1 MPKQKDGCTTLL
13 RRTFLFLVGLAGAK
27 FVSDYFLAGENRD
40 KAIALLEKFDRK
52 VNSQLKQKAKNKS
65 PIASSPEFND
75 LPNNPIVNS
84 QWASD
89 RPQLF
94 KNSNSSQPAQPKTES
109 SISKKGKPIQLQ
121 RQTINGV
128 SFYKVAIDLN
138 DPEIFM
144 TVGLANNAPQANNAQ
159 TNYGDEAFSNMVAR
173 YRAAVVANGTFFS
186 KDAQKRVMGNLVA
199 GGKFLKYSQWE
210 NYGTTLGIGADNRLE
225 MVTARLEGQPNWQQH
240 WFSLTCGPR
249 LLKRGKIA
257 VNPKAEGFSDP
268 HVLDVG
274 GRAAIGFPPRG
285 KKLYLVNFLSI
296 LSLEKEAQLMKEI
309 GCAEA
314 MNLDGGAS
322 RSFAYRDKILVPA
335 GRPLTNTIIVYDTKN
350 RAPQALKE
358 SWHSFQ
364 KNRSQ

>member
-1 MPKQKDGCTTLL
+1 MPKQKDGCATLS
-13 RRTFLFLVGLAGAK
+13 RRTFLFLVGLAGTK
-27 FVSDYFLAGENRD
+27 FVNDYFFAGESRD
-40 KAIALLEKFDRK
+40 KAIALFKKFERE
-52 VNSQLKQKAKNKS
+52 VNSQLKQKAKNLP
-65 PIASSPEFND
+65 PIASSPEFNN
-75 LPNNPIVNS
+75 LPSNPVVNS
-84 QWASD
+84 QF
-89 RPQLF
+89 PIF
-94 KNSNSSQPAQPKTES
+94 KNSNSSQPAQPKTKP
-109 SISKKGKPIQLQ
+109 SIFKKGKPIQLQ

-128 SFYKVAIDLN
+128 SFYLVEIDLN

-159 TNYGDEAFSNMVAR
+159 TNYGDEAFSSMVAR
-173 YRAAVVANGTFFS
+173 YRAAVVTNGTFFS
-186 KDAQKRVMGNLVA
+186 KDAQKRVMGNLIA

-274 GRAAIGFPPRG
+274 GRSALGFPARG
-285 KKLYLVNFLSI
+285 KKLYLVSFLSV
-296 LSLEKEAQLMKEI
+296 LSLEKEAQLMKAI

-322 RSFAYRDKILVPA
+322 RSFAYRGKILVPA

-350 RAPQALKE
+350 PAPQALKE

-364 KNRSQ
+364 RN